1 MYERAGL
8 ALAGHELPDYLPALL
23 EFLSL
28 QPFEEAEAMLGD
40 CAHVVRKVGD
50 ALASRGSSYA
60 AVFAAILAVVDLPGL
75 TGKAAAVEPRSRWT
89 RSGPRR
95 RWCSARPPVPRA
107 ARRCPPNPS
116 SSSFR
121 ARAKPADRPRIHTM
135 DSYLNTFLFGIYPY
149 IALAVFL
156 VGSLIRFD
164 REQYTW
170 KSDSSQLLRR
180 GQLRLGSNL
189 FHLGILGI
197 FGGHFVGLLTPMGIW
212 HALGVEASHKQLIA
226 IVAGGIFGVMM
237 LIGLVVLMHRRMSE
251 PRIRATTK
259 GSDWLVLW
267 LLLIQLVL
275 GLASL
280 PRVGQSHGRRRDGEA
295 DDLGAAHR
303 SRSAATPRRFV
314 VDVAPVFK
322 LHLLLGMTIFLVF
335 PFTRLVHVWSGFA
348 AIGYVTRAYQ
358 VVRGR

>member
-1 MYERAGL
+1 
-8 ALAGHELPDYLPALL
+8 
-23 EFLSL
+23 
-28 QPFEEAEAMLGD
+28 
-40 CAHVVRKVGD
+40 
-50 ALASRGSSYA
+50 
-60 AVFAAILAVVDLPGL
+60 
-75 TGKAAAVEPRSRWT
+75 
-89 RSGPRR
+89 
-95 RWCSARPPVPRA
+95 
-107 ARRCPPNPS
+107 
-116 SSSFR
+116 
-121 ARAKPADRPRIHTM
+121 M

-149 IALAVFL
+149 IALTVFL
-156 VGSLIRFD
+156 VGSLVRFD

-180 GQLRLGSNL
+180 GQLRVGSNL

-212 HALGVEASHKQLIA
+212 HALGVEASQKQLIA

-280 PRVGQSHGRRRDGEA
+280 PVSAGHMDGGQMVKLMTWAQHILTFRGD
-295 DDLGAAHR
+295 AA
-303 SRSAATPRRFV
+303 SFV
-314 VDVAPVFK
+314 VDAAPVFK

-335 PFTRLVHVWSGFA
+335 PFTRLVHAWSGFA